1 MAGPFFSTQLTNVNA
16 QTVLQPG
23 QGGGDGFIIPFSY
36 TTASGAGPAVGE
48 IVYLCNI
55 PEGFYVAGIHVNVD
69 AMSTGAGTAGADIGD
84 DDDTDR
90 YLAAAN
96 FDTAVPNT
104 WLALIVATGYLF
116 RNDKLRQ
123 LRLTITGEAWST
135 SKKFNGFLLGF
146 RDA

>member
-23 QGGGDGFIIPFSY
+23 QGGGDSFIIPFDY
-36 TTASGAGPAVGE
+36 TTAGGGGPAVGE

-55 PEGFYVAGIHVNVD
+55 PEGFYVAGIHINTSG
-69 AMSTGAGTAGADIGD
+69 MGATTSADFGD
-84 DDDTDR
+84 DDATQR
-90 YLAAAN
+90 YAAGQTLVGTQNTFIALAR
-96 FDTAVPNT
+96 T
-104 WLALIVATGYLF
+104 TGYLF

-123 LRLTITGEAWST
+123 LRATAAASSAWAAST
-135 SKKFNGFLLGF
+135 QIKGFVLGF